1 MTPSDKDNI
10 TGQLLRFLQQEFPNQ
25 GVELDESTDLL
36 GEWFIDSLG
45 IIETVLFLEK
55 TFGIDIARADINGSN
70 FRDIAALSGFVA
82 TRLKQTPPG

>member
-1 MTPSDKDNI
+1 MTTNEI
-10 TGQLLRFLQQEFPNQ
+10 AEALTTFLQQEFPNQ
-25 GVELDESTDLL
+25 GVALTDNTDLL

-70 FRDIAALSGFVA
+70 FRNIAALSGFVA
-82 TRLKQTPPG
+82 ARLNQTPQS